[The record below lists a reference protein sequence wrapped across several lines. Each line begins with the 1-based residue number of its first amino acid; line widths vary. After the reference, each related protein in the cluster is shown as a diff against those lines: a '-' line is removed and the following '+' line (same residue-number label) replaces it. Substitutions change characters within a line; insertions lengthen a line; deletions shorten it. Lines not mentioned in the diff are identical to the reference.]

1 MSDIADSSEGP
12 AKRPESPPPNAAALR
27 AAVAAPKPRRSIWRW
42 LWLPL
47 LLAAIGLAIWFQ
59 YGRHWGSDPLTLVQ
73 TPATPAPAAD
83 QASDMEVATL
93 RRALDDAARINRAMR
108 EQLLGL
114 TQRVGLLEDGLA
126 GVERGAAPGIDAVR
140 LAEADFLLRLGEER
154 LRLFSDVVGA
164 REAFA
169 LADAQLAEVSDPRAT
184 SIRQTLVLE
193 RDALAAVAVADLPL
207 ILTRLDRLADDV
219 SSWPLRGREQRVDA
233 GGATGDAGW
242 WSRLAGAADRYFRV
256 RRVDPEELGG
266 AGPLLRER
274 IALDLSRARLLLL
287 RAQGE
292 PARATLE
299 SMRALVA
306 REFDSSDSR
315 VADAL
320 GVLDEIR
327 GAPLVPQWPE
337 LGESRRELARL
348 RGRPVA
354 AIPANTD
361 ATSLQTQELSDLGAV
376 DSNEQASQAAAP
388 DAVIAT
394 PDQAEAADD
403 AEIDRAEGG
412 STATDR
418 GDGAGLDQPVP
429 DGR

>member
-27 AAVAAPKPRRSIWRW
+27 AAVAAPKPRRSVWRW

-47 LLAAIGLAIWFQ
+47 LLTLIAPLIWFQ
-59 YGRHWGSDPLTLVQ
+59 YVRPWGGDPLAVVQ
-73 TPATPAPAAD
+73 TPTAPVPAAD
-83 QASDMEVATL
+83 VEVETL
-93 RRALDDAARINRAMR
+93 RRTLDDAARVNRAMR

-169 LADAQLAEVSDPRAT
+169 LADSQLSEVSDPRAT
-184 SIRQTLVLE
+184 SVRQTLVLE
-193 RDALAAVAVADLPL
+193 RDALAAVAVADLPV
-207 ILTRLDRLADDV
+207 ILARLDRLADGV
-219 SSWPLRGREQRVDA
+219 TAWPLRGREPRADA
-233 GGATGDAGW
+233 AGTQAGEAGW
-242 WSRLAGAADRYFRV
+242 WSRLSATVDRYFRV
-256 RRVDPEELGG
+256 RRVDPDELGG

-299 SMRALVA
+299 STRALVA
-306 REFDSSDSR
+306 REFDDGDAR

-348 RGRPVA
+348 RGKPVTSTPNPADSAAASVHTPAPTEVGAMHSDGQPAQAAQPDA
-354 AIPANTD
+354 AI
-361 ATSLQTQELSDLGAV
+361 
-376 DSNEQASQAAAP
+376 AA
-388 DAVIAT
+388 
-394 PDQAEAADD
+394 PDQAEAAEDLDIDGAEVDPAGPGPSDD
-403 AEIDRAEGG
+403 
-412 STATDR
+412 
-418 GDGAGLDQPVP
+418 AGLDPPIP